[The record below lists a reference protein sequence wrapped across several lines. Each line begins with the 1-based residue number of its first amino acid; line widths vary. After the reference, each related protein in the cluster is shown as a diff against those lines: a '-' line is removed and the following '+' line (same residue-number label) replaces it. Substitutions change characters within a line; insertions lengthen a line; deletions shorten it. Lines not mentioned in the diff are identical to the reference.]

1 MSFLSTENLSKD
13 FGGLRAVNNVSLSV
27 EKGAIH
33 ALIGPNGAGKT
44 TIFNIIS
51 GIEKPSGGQ
60 VYFKGRNITHYHLY
74 QIAGLGIARTFQ
86 NLRIFENMTVLENV
100 MTGRHLHSK
109 SNFFSSGLRLP
120 WNVKQEKEIIEQST
134 VILDFLGLKE
144 KAYLHATG
152 LPYGERRLLE
162 IARALATEP
171 DLLLFDEP
179 AAGLNSK
186 ETDVL
191 AEKISQI
198 RAKGITILIVEHDM
212 GLVMMISDQIT
223 VLDYGE
229 VIAEGDPMEI
239 QNNPRVIQT
248 YLGSSDS

>member
-1 MSFLSTENLSKD
+1 MEFLATENLSKD
-13 FGGLRAVNNVSLSV
+13 FGGLRALNNVSLLV
-27 EKGAIH
+27 KKGTIH

-44 TIFNIIS
+44 TIFNIVS
-51 GIEKPSGGQ
+51 GIEKPSLGRI
-60 VYFKGRNITHYHLY
+60 YFKGRNITHCHPY
-74 QIAGLGIARTFQ
+74 QIARLGIARTFQ

-109 SNFFSSGLRLP
+109 SSFFSSGLRLP
-120 WNVKQEKEIIEQST
+120 WNVSQEKEMIERSN

-144 KAYLHATG
+144 KANLHATG

-186 ETDVL
+186 ETAVL
-191 AEKISQI
+191 AERISQI
-198 RAKGITILIVEHDM
+198 RDKGITILIVEHDM
-212 GLVMMISDQIT
+212 GLVMMISDQVT

-229 VIAEGDPMEI
+229 VIAEGNPIEI
-239 QNNPRVIQT
+239 QNNPRVVQT
-248 YLGSSDS
+248 YLGSSDA